1 MAYVWDHSQQTGTNL
16 LMMLAIA
23 DMAND
28 AGRCWP
34 TMDRLAQKC
43 RMERRQAQYLIKH
56 LVEVGE
62 LLVEHGRGRGYPSIY
77 VVKGAAECTLS
88 GPAEEKVQSSAPF
101 LEEKVQSSAPFPE
114 MSNEKVQSS
123 APFLEEKVQ
132 SSAPFPEM
140 SNEKVQSSAPFSA
153 VNQELL
159 QIQDLQDLRLKTRS
173 KTRKDPKQP
182 IPPPPSSSEEAI
194 ELATITS
201 AEAFVALYNA
211 NIPPGIPMA
220 KTLSPE
226 RRQRI
231 EKRLKDFPDRLFW
244 LTCFRAPANSAFLR
258 GERNGPGHPR
268 FKFTLNFLLSKKDG
282 IENCVKVY
290 EGNYADDPPQEASQP
305 DNQEAMA
312 ALSPRMQDLTR
323 QAQQSAQRMKND
335 PRWNP
340 ALRKDVHEQP

>member
-88 GPAEEKVQSSAPF
+88 GPAE
-101 LEEKVQSSAPFPE
+101 
-114 MSNEKVQSS
+114 EKVQSS